1 MVVENEPPQLDVVSW
16 NVLYRIWSRAGDL
29 RDKILSEVKFLN
41 RSKEIDTTLRSI
53 GEDFME
59 VEYSL
64 NLLVWNSAD
73 YLYEGSFSLEL
84 HAVIEKLSK
93 YMRKIDNHMNGG
105 GHGKAHV
112 YIFEKLNELKNQVI
126 DLLEHLKHRTD
137 I

>member
-1 MVVENEPPQLDVVSW
+1 MVVGNEPPQLDFVSW

-41 RSKEIDTTLRSI
+41 HSKEIDTTLRSI
-53 GEDFME
+53 SDDFME

-73 YLYEGSFSLEL
+73 YLYEESFSLEL
-84 HAVIEKLSK
+84 HAVIERLSK
-93 YMRKIDNHMNGG
+93 YMRKIDKHMNGG
-105 GHGKAHV
+105 SQGKAHV

-126 DLLEHLKHRTD
+126 DLLERLKHRTD